1 MFYES
6 SLQIT
11 HNDFKKKSQN
21 LYMIIMSFGMSV
33 IMCAVVTAAGTGI
46 HDGYIERFFKAWVF
60 AFPVAVLAAFTM
72 APVAK
77 KLVDK
82 IIK

>member
-1 MFYES
+1 M
-6 SLQIT
+6 IA
-11 HNDFKKKSQN
+11 KKYSQN
-21 LYMIIMSFGMSV
+21 LFMIIMSFGMSV

-82 IIK
+82 LTK

>member
-1 MFYES
+1 
-6 SLQIT
+6 
-11 HNDFKKKSQN
+11 
-21 LYMIIMSFGMSV
+21 MIIMSFGMSV

-60 AFPVAVLAAFTM
+60 AFPVAVAAAFTM
-72 APVAK
+72 APITR

-82 IIK
+82 ITK

>member
-1 MFYES
+1 M
-6 SLQIT
+6 T
-11 HNDFKKKSQN
+11 PKKKSQN

-60 AFPVAVLAAFTM
+60 AFPVAIVAAFTM
-72 APVAK
+72 APITR

-82 IIK
+82 ITK

>member
-1 MFYES
+1 MIS
-6 SLQIT
+6 
-11 HNDFKKKSQN
+11 KKYSQN
-21 LYMIIMSFGMSV
+21 LFMIIMSFGMSV

-60 AFPVAVLAAFTM
+60 AFPIAVLAAFTM

-82 IIK
+82 ITK

>member
-1 MFYES
+1 MIS
-6 SLQIT
+6 
-11 HNDFKKKSQN
+11 KKYSQN

-33 IMCAVVTAAGTGI
+33 IMTAVVTAAGTGI
-46 HDGYIERFFKAWVF
+46 HDGYIERFFKSLLF
-60 AFPVAVLAAFTM
+60 AFPVAIVASFTM
-72 APVAK
+72 APLAR

>member
-1 MFYES
+1 MTS
-6 SLQIT
+6 
-11 HNDFKKKSQN
+11 KKKSQN

-33 IMCAVVTAAGTGI
+33 IMCGVVTAAGTGI

-82 IIK
+82 ITK

>member
-1 MFYES
+1 MIS
-6 SLQIT
+6 
-11 HNDFKKKSQN
+11 KKYSQN
-21 LYMIIMSFGMSV
+21 LFMIIMSFGMSV
-33 IMCAVVTAAGTGI
+33 IMCAVVTAASTGI
-46 HDGYIERFFKAWVF
+46 HDGQIDRFFKGWVF

-82 IIK
+82 ITK

>member
-1 MFYES
+1 
-6 SLQIT
+6 
-11 HNDFKKKSQN
+11 
-21 LYMIIMSFGMSV
+21 MIIMSFGMSV
-33 IMCAVVTAAGTGI
+33 IMCAVVTAVGTGI

-72 APVAK
+72 APAAK

-82 IIK
+82 ITK

>member
-1 MFYES
+1 
-6 SLQIT
+6 
-11 HNDFKKKSQN
+11 
-21 LYMIIMSFGMSV
+21 MSFGMSV
-33 IMCAVVTAAGTGI
+33 IMSAVVIAASTGI
-46 HDGYIERFFKAWVF
+46 HDGYIERFFRAWIF

-82 IIK
+82 ITK

>member
-1 MFYES
+1 MIS
-6 SLQIT
+6 
-11 HNDFKKKSQN
+11 KKYSQN

-33 IMCAVVTAAGTGI
+33 IMTAVVTAAGTGI

-60 AFPVAVLAAFTM
+60 AFPVAIVAAFTM
-72 APVAK
+72 APITR

-82 IIK
+82 ITK

>member
-1 MFYES
+1 MTS
-6 SLQIT
+6 
-11 HNDFKKKSQN
+11 KKKSQN

-60 AFPVAVLAAFTM
+60 AFPVAVLAAFH
-72 APVAK
+72 VHLLDVVCCLK
-77 KLVDK
+77 KLKK
-82 IIK
+82 I

>member
-1 MFYES
+1 MTS
-6 SLQIT
+6 
-11 HNDFKKKSQN
+11 KKKSQN

-60 AFPVAVLAAFTM
+60 AFPIAVLAAFTM

-82 IIK
+82 ITK

>member
-1 MFYES
+1 
-6 SLQIT
+6 
-11 HNDFKKKSQN
+11 
-21 LYMIIMSFGMSV
+21 MSFGMSV
-33 IMCAVVTAAGTGI
+33 IMCAVITAAGTGLG
-46 HDGYIERFFKAWVF
+46 DGYIERFFKAWVF

-82 IIK
+82 ITK

>member
-1 MFYES
+1 MIS
-6 SLQIT
+6 
-11 HNDFKKKSQN
+11 KKYSQN
-21 LYMIIMSFGMSV
+21 LFMIIMSFGMSV

-82 IIK
+82 ITK